1 MVLLFI
7 VMDIIFQSINNE
19 KKAFVMKYH
28 YNSLILFTCITFK
41 IDIIKKALLYA
52 KLFQILHFVY
62 SSVFQLSAG
71 KKKTHFQNLATK
83 RFSTFN
89 GHSMSS

>member
-28 YNSLILFTCITFK
+28 YNFLILFTCITFK

-52 KLFQILHFVY
+52 KLF
-62 SSVFQLSAG
+62 
-71 KKKTHFQNLATK
+71 
-83 RFSTFN
+83 
-89 GHSMSS
+89 